1 MSENNIELP
10 GQELTAAHREHL
22 AVRGIPDSYLDSNPA
37 PLIRSSVLTLDLPEY
52 FRERS
57 DITSPRGL
65 LFGSRHIGSDRV
77 LWRLRLDNPPV
88 GVGKYLS
95 EKGDA
100 PNHNLITE
108 VSDEDAPV
116 WIVEG
121 EQQSHSVAAV
131 LSDTATVIGI
141 PGCSGWSTGDWSPAL
156 ELTAYCDD
164 RDVLIALD
172 ADALKNP
179 RVYEG
184 GEMLKLAL
192 SGARSVKFIPCPGG
206 AKTGMDDYLGKLP
219 AEKRVSVLAR
229 LADKATPRPAA
240 RRPKPQSAKD
250 DPGHAAELREK
261 NYAQRREAA
270 AKVMADIDRGDII
283 LDEAGLPKVTG
294 AVADGSMWFDPVTG
308 EFEPESTA
316 RELISA
322 PDSEVAAIAT
332 GADDGGALAVYSR
345 GVWHTGRSA
354 FMAVVLSLLGDKF
367 SLQRLATVEAAALT
381 LCIRHRRV
389 LPDRTPFKGMMNCR
403 NGMVDLTTLT
413 LLPHGSKYQSIR
425 QLAVSWDEDATCPKF
440 SAWLEDRVGAQQV
453 PAFLEA
459 FSQFLDEGRVPSK
472 ALLLFGPNRSGKS
485 TVLRIAKELVGNNV
499 SAVTLQQLADGQGGG
514 GFAVAELF
522 GRALNVCPDLP
533 KDHIAD
539 LSAFKRVTGDD
550 PITASKKYGAMLT
563 FRANSQFML
572 SANTLPT
579 VPAAEGTSYLSRVV
593 PVAFLKTY
601 LGFENPAI
609 EDELLEE
616 LPGILVMLAKARQA
630 RLQRGPGWEPV
641 HPAVAQ
647 HFAAESDRVA
657 RFISSC
663 CVVGVKTAT
672 KEAKAAAAA
681 SATGT
686 DNTPRR
692 SFGPTVVNI
701 SMPTWPS
708 FPAPATKTNLFDAF
722 QAWTTDEQGKGM
734 SKSLFFKRLEQ
745 IPGARLDRSDANS
758 KPVTNI
764 SIQAKDAWSNADNAT
779 GLREQLFPGWTPP
792 GAEAEPAEP
801 FTVTE
806 GAVAETATGN
816 VRPLADAR
824 RKYIGKT
831 ATTNK
836 YWRS

>member
-1 MSENNIELP
+1 MSENTIELP
-10 GQELTAAHREHL
+10 GQALTPAHREHL
-22 AVRGIPDSYLDSNPA
+22 AVRGIPDSYLNADPA

-57 DITSPRGL
+57 DIVSPRGL
-65 LFGSRHIGSDRV
+65 LFGSRHIDGRI

-95 EKGDA
+95 RPAPDA

-108 VSDEDAPV
+108 SADEDVPV

-121 EQQSHSVAAV
+121 EQQSHAVAAA
-131 LSDTATVIGI
+131 LGDTSTVIGI

-156 ELTAYCDD
+156 ELTAYLDD

-172 ADALKNP
+172 ADASRNP

-184 GEMLKLAL
+184 GEMLKSAL
-192 SGARSVKFIPCPGG
+192 SGARSVRFIPTPGG
-206 AKTGMDDYLGKLP
+206 AKTGLDDYLGKLP
-219 AEKRVSVLAR
+219 EEKRASALGR
-229 LADKATPRPAA
+229 LAAKATPKPATS
-240 RRPKPQSAKD
+240 RPKAKSVKH

-261 NYAQRREAA
+261 NATARREAA
-270 AKVMADIDRGDII
+270 AKVMADIDLDDIT

-345 GVWHTGRSA
+345 GVWHTGRAA
-354 FMAVVLSLLGDKF
+354 FTAVVLSLLGDKF

-389 LPDRTPFKGMMNCR
+389 LPDRTPFKGMMNTR
-403 NGMVDLTTLT
+403 NGIVDLTTLT
-413 LLPHGSKYQSIR
+413 LIPHASKYQSIR
-425 QLAVSWDEDATCPKF
+425 QLAVEWNENASCPKF

-472 ALLLFGPNRSGKS
+472 ALLLFGPNRTGKS
-485 TVLRIAKELVGNNV
+485 TALRIAKELVGNKV
-499 SAVTLQQLADGQGGG
+499 SAVSLQQLADGQGGG

-563 FRANSQFML
+563 FRANSQFLL

-616 LPGILVMLAKARQA
+616 LPGILVLLAKARQA
-630 RLQRGPGWEPV
+630 RLRRGPGWEPV
-641 HPAVAQ
+641 HPAVAK

-686 DNTPRR
+686 DAAATRR
-692 SFGPTVVNI
+692 FGPTVVNI
-701 SMPTWPS
+701 SVPTWPS

-722 QAWTTDEQGKGM
+722 QAWTSDEQGKGM

-745 IPGARLDRSDANS
+745 IPGARLDCSDANS

-764 SIQAKDAWSNADNAT
+764 SIQAKDTWSNADNAT
-779 GLREQLFPGWTPP
+779 SLREQLFPGWTPP

-801 FTVTE
+801 LTVAE
-806 GAVAETATGN
+806 GAVAENEIAT
-816 VRPLADAR
+816 VTPMTDAR
-824 RKYIGKT
+824 RKYLGAGNKS
-831 ATTNK
+831 K
-836 YWRS
+836 YWRN

>member
-1 MSENNIELP
+1 MSENIELP
-10 GQELTAAHREHL
+10 GQALTAAHREHL

-95 EKGDA
+95 QPAPDA
-100 PNHNLITE
+100 PNHNLIIE
-108 VSDEDAPV
+108 ADEEDAAV

-121 EQQSHSVAAV
+121 EQQSHSVAAA
-131 LSDTATVIGI
+131 LGDTATVIGI
-141 PGCSGWSTGDWSPAL
+141 PGCTGWSTGDWSPAL
-156 ELTAYCDD
+156 EVTAYCDD

-172 ADALKNP
+172 ADASRNP
-179 RVYEG
+179 RVFEG
-184 GEMLKLAL
+184 GEMLKSAL
-192 SGARSVKFIPCPGG
+192 SGARSVMFIPTPGG

-261 NYAQRREAA
+261 NSAQRREAA

-389 LPDRTPFKGMMNCR
+389 LPDRTPFKGMMNTR
-403 NGMVDLTTLT
+403 NGMVDLATLT
-413 LLPHGSKYQSIR
+413 LIPHASKYQSIR
-425 QLAVSWDEDATCPKF
+425 QLAVEWDENATCPKF
-440 SAWLEDRVGAQQV
+440 SAWLEDRVGQAQV

-459 FSQFLDEGRVPSK
+459 FSQFLDEGRTPSK

-572 SANTLPT
+572 SANTLPS

-593 PVAFLKTY
+593 PVAFLKSY

-616 LPGILVMLAKARQA
+616 LPGILVLLAKARQA
-630 RLQRGPGWEPV
+630 RLQCGPGWEPV
-641 HPAVAQ
+641 HPAVAE
-647 HFAAESDRVA
+647 HFASESDRVA
-657 RFISSC
+657 RFIASC

-672 KEAKAAAAA
+672 KAAKEAAAA

-686 DNTPRR
+686 DAAAARR
-692 SFGPTVVNI
+692 TFGPTAVNI

-708 FPAPATKTNLFDAF
+708 FPAPATRTNLFDAF
-722 QAWTTDEQGKGM
+722 QIWTTDEQSKGM

-745 IPGARLDRSDANS
+745 IPGARIDCSDANS

-764 SIQAKDAWSNADNAT
+764 SIKSKDEWSSGDSAT
-779 GLREQLFPGWTPP
+779 SLREMLFPGWTPP

-801 FTVTE
+801 LTVAE
-806 GAVAETATGN
+806 GAVAEIAT
-816 VRPLADAR
+816 VTPMAAAR
-824 RKYIGKT
+824 RKYVG
-831 ATTNK
+831 NSQSK
-836 YWRS
+836 YWGN

>member
-1 MSENNIELP
+1 MTENNIELP
-10 GQELTAAHREHL
+10 GQALTPAHREHL
-22 AVRGIPDSYLDSNPA
+22 AVRGIPDAYLDSDPA
-37 PLIRSSVLTLDLPEY
+37 PLIRSAVLTLDLPEY

-65 LFGSRHIGSDRV
+65 LFGSRHIGGDRV
-77 LWRLRLDNPPV
+77 RWRLRLDNPPV

-95 EKGDA
+95 QPAPDA
-100 PNHNLITE
+100 PNHNRIVE
-108 VSDEDAPV
+108 AEEDVTV

-121 EQQSHSVAAV
+121 EQQSHSVAAA
-131 LSDTATVIGI
+131 LGDTSTVIGI
-141 PGCSGWSTGDWSPAL
+141 PGCTGWSTGDWSPAL
-156 ELTAYCDD
+156 ELTAYLDD

-172 ADALKNP
+172 ADASRNP

-184 GEMLKLAL
+184 GEMLKSAL
-192 SGARSVKFIPCPGG
+192 SGARSVRFIPTPGG
-206 AKTGMDDYLGKLP
+206 AKTGLDDYLGKLP
-219 AEKRVSVLAR
+219 EEKRASALVR
-229 LADKATPRPAA
+229 LADKATPRPAG
-240 RRPKPQSAKD
+240 RRPQAKSAKD
-250 DPGHAAELREK
+250 DPVHAAELRSK
-261 NYAQRREAA
+261 NAAARREAA
-270 AKVMADIDRGDII
+270 AQVMADIDLGDII
-283 LDEAGLPKVTG
+283 LDEAELPKVTG

-332 GADDGGALAVYSR
+332 GSDDGGALAVYSR
-345 GVWHTGRSA
+345 GVWHTGRAA
-354 FMAVVLSLLGDKF
+354 FTAVVLSLLGDKF

-403 NGMVDLTTLT
+403 NGMVDLSTLT
-413 LLPHGSKYQSIR
+413 LVPHASKYQSIR
-425 QLAVSWDEDATCPKF
+425 QLAVEWDENASCPKF
-440 SAWLEDRVGAQQV
+440 SAWLEDRVGKAQM

-459 FSQFLDEGRVPSK
+459 FSQFLDEGRTPSK
-472 ALLLFGPNRSGKS
+472 ALLLFGPNRTGKS
-485 TVLRIAKELVGNNV
+485 TALRIAKELVGNKV
-499 SAVTLQQLADGQGGG
+499 SAVSLQQLADGQGGG

-522 GRALNVCPDLP
+522 GKPLNVCPDLP

-601 LGFENPAI
+601 LGFENPGV
-609 EDELLEE
+609 EDELMEE
-616 LPGILVMLAKARQA
+616 LPGILVLLARARQS

-641 HPAVAQ
+641 HPAVAE

-657 RFISSC
+657 RFIASC

-672 KEAKAAAAA
+672 KEAKQA
-681 SATGT
+681 ATGT
-686 DNTPRR
+686 DTAARR
-692 SFGPTVVNI
+692 FGPTVVGINLQ
-701 SMPTWPS
+701 SWPS

-722 QAWTTDEQGKGM
+722 QAWVTDEQGKGM
-734 SKSLFFKRLEQ
+734 SKSLFFKCLEQ
-745 IPGARLDRSDANS
+745 VPGARMDRKDAGG
-758 KPVTNI
+758 KDVTNI
-764 SIQAKDAWSNADNAT
+764 SVRPQVEWSSGDSAT
-779 GLREQLFPGWTPP
+779 SLRETLFPGWTPP
-792 GAEAEPAEP
+792 GAEPTEPKEP
-801 FTVTE
+801 SEV
-806 GAVAETATGN
+806 AVAEN
-816 VRPLADAR
+816 VTTLDAR
-824 RKYIGKT
+824 RKKYVGKT

>member
-1 MSENNIELP
+1 MTENNIELP
-10 GQELTAAHREHL
+10 GQPLTAAHRGYLHGAGLTDE
-22 AVRGIPDSYLDSNPA
+22 YLDREGV
-37 PLIRSSVLTLDLPEY
+37 LIRSVTGQFDLDTMPSKPFSYVTDFDSVA
-52 FRERS
+52 
-57 DITSPRGL
+57 PRGL
-65 LFGSRHIGSDRV
+65 LFGSKHISGDRIR
-77 LWRLRLDNPPV
+77 WRLRLDNPPE

-95 EKGDA
+95 EAGDG
-100 PNHNLITE
+100 PNHNIVIE
-108 VSDEDAPV
+108 SPEEDAPV

-121 EQQSHSVAAV
+121 EKQSHSVAAS
-131 LSDTATVIGI
+131 LIETATVIGI
-141 PGCSGWSTGDWSPAL
+141 PGCTGWSTGDWSPAL

-172 ADALKNP
+172 ADAAVNLN
-179 RVYEG
+179 VYQG
-184 GEMLKLAL
+184 GEMLKSAL
-192 SGARSVKFIPCPGG
+192 SGARSVRFIPTPGG

-219 AEKRVSVLAR
+219 EEKRASALER

-240 RRPKPQSAKD
+240 RRPKAKSAKD

-261 NYAQRREAA
+261 NAAARREAA
-270 AKVMADIDRGDII
+270 AKVMSDLDLGDII

-294 AVADGSMWFDPVTG
+294 AVADGSTWFDPVSG

-345 GVWHTGRSA
+345 GVWHTGRAA

-389 LPDRTPFKGMMNCR
+389 LPDRNPFKGMMNTR

-413 LLPHGSKYQSIR
+413 LIPHASRYQSIR
-425 QLAVSWDEDATCPKF
+425 QLAVEWDENADCPKF
-440 SAWLEDRVGAQQV
+440 SAWLEDRVGQAQV

-459 FSQFLDEGRVPSK
+459 FSQFLDEGRTPSK
-472 ALLLFGPNRSGKS
+472 ALLLFGPNRTGKS
-485 TVLRIAKELVGNNV
+485 TALRIAKELVGNKV
-499 SAVTLQQLADGQGGG
+499 SAVSLQQLADGQGGG

-533 KDHIAD
+533 KDHIPD

-601 LGFENPAI
+601 MGFENPGI
-609 EDELLEE
+609 EDELMDE
-616 LPGILVMLAKARQA
+616 LPGILVLLAKARQA

-641 HPAVAQ
+641 HPLVAE
-647 HFAAESDRVA
+647 HFASESDRVA
-657 RFISSC
+657 RFIASC
-663 CVVGVKTAT
+663 CRVGVKTAT
-672 KEAKAAAAA
+672 KEAKQAAA
-681 SATGT
+681 ATGT
-686 DNTPRR
+686 DATAAVRR
-692 SFGPTVVNI
+692 FGPTVVSI
-701 SMPTWPS
+701 DTKAWPS

-745 IPGARLDRSDANS
+745 IPGARLDCSDANS
-758 KPVTNI
+758 KPVTNMSIRPQAEWSSGDSSI
-764 SIQAKDAWSNADNAT
+764 S
-779 GLREQLFPGWTPP
+779 LRESLFPGWTPP
-792 GAEAEPAEP
+792 GAEPKEVAEP
-801 FTVTE
+801 T
-806 GAVAETATGN
+806 VAEN
-816 VRPLADAR
+816 VTTLDAR
-824 RKYIGKT
+824 RKKYVGKT